1 MEKVLLSL
9 QISYSD
15 STKPQDKTK
24 LQLLYECVDLL
35 KIQVA
40 EIPQEEK
47 DYEDYMIARIDYRSM
62 IKEKV
67 TYENGIKAL
76 RLTPNLTD
84 AQKNAHQELEKSNI
98 QMARE

>member
-1 MEKVLLSL
+1 
-9 QISYSD
+9 
-15 STKPQDKTK
+15 
-24 LQLLYECVDLL
+24 
-35 KIQVA
+35 
-40 EIPQEEK
+40 
-47 DYEDYMIARIDYRSM
+47 MIARIDYRSM